1 MSESRAPHEPP
12 HQTPELGPTGGAIG
26 PEPEDFCVEE
36 IPAYLPSGS
45 GEHVYVELRKRR
57 LSTPDLV
64 RRVAEAAG
72 VDGRDIGYAGLK
84 DKHAVTTQ
92 WLSLP
97 GRSKPASEWSL
108 PSGIEVVRESRHNNK
123 LRTGH
128 LRGNR
133 FRITLKGTVADALG
147 RAEAIIAELAR
158 RGVPNYF
165 GAQRFGR
172 GGENLARATDFLV
185 GGGRTRLPP
194 FLLKLYPSVFQS
206 EVFNRYLTLRR
217 EASLDRLFSGEVVRL
232 EGSSAHFIVED
243 SDKETPRLSA
253 REIHLT
259 GPMLGPKMR
268 PASGFV
274 QELESQAFAA
284 LGVAPTVL
292 DVLGRFAPGA
302 RRDLLVFPEGT
313 RVSAPVSG
321 ELVLEFGLPAGS
333 YATVLV
339 RELTK
344 APLLGAVDELER
356 DA

>member
-1 MSESRAPHEPP
+1 MSETRAPHEPP
-12 HQTPELGPTGGAIG
+12 HQTPQLAATGGAIG

-36 IPAYLPSGS
+36 LPAYLPSGS

-57 LSTPDLV
+57 LSTQDLV
-64 RRVAEAAG
+64 RRVAEAAQ
-72 VDGRDIGYAGLK
+72 VDARDIGYAGLK

-97 GRSKPASEWSL
+97 SRSRPVAEWTL
-108 PSGIEVVRESRHNNK
+108 PSGIEIVRESRHNNK

-133 FRITLKGTVADALG
+133 FRITLKGTAEDALG
-147 RAEAIIAELAR
+147 RAEVIIAELAS

-172 GGENLARATDFLV
+172 GGENLSRATDFLV

-217 EASLDRLFSGEVVRL
+217 EASLDRVFAGEVVRL
-232 EGSSAHFIVED
+232 DGSSANFVVEEPE
-243 SDKETPRLSA
+243 KETPRLAA
-253 REIHLT
+253 REVHLT

-274 QELESQAFAA
+274 QELETQAFAA
-284 LGVAPTVL
+284 LGVAPAAL
-292 DVLGRFAPGA
+292 EVLGRFAPGA
-302 RRDLLVFPEGT
+302 RRDLLVFPERP
-313 RVSAPVSG
+313 RVVAPAPG

-344 APLLGAVDELER
+344 GPLFGAVDALER

>member
-1 MSESRAPHEPP
+1 MIESKEPHEPP
-12 HQTPELGPTGGAIG
+12 PATPELAPTGGAIG
-26 PEPEDFCVEE
+26 SEPEDFCVEE

-57 LSTPDLV
+57 LSTQDLV
-64 RRVAEAAG
+64 RRVAEAAA
-72 VDGRDIGYAGLK
+72 VDSRDIGYAGLK

-97 GRSKPASEWSL
+97 GRAKPASQWTL

-128 LRGNR
+128 LKGNR
-133 FRITLKGTVADALG
+133 FRITLRGVASDGLE
-147 RAEAIIAELAR
+147 RAEAIVRELER

-172 GGENLARATDFLV
+172 GGENLTRATDFLV
-185 GGGRTRLPP
+185 GGARQRLPA

-217 EASLDRLFSGEVVRL
+217 EASLDRLFAGEVVRL
-232 EGSSAHFIVED
+232 EGSSASFVVED
-243 SDKETPRLSA
+243 AEKEAPRLTA
-253 REIHLT
+253 REIHLL
-259 GPMLGPKMR
+259 GPMVGPKMR

-274 QELESQAFAA
+274 HELEAKAFAS
-284 LGVAPTVL
+284 LGVDPGVL
-292 DVLGRFAPGA
+292 EVLGRFAPGA
-302 RRDLLVFPEGT
+302 RRDLLVFPEGI
-313 RVSAPVSG
+313 RVSAPASG
-321 ELVLEFGLPAGS
+321 ELLLEFGLPAGS

-344 APLLGAVDELER
+344 RPLLGGLDDLER